1 MSHISSH
8 DYNVLEWSV
17 SNGFKSRFRTF
28 HRLRWQ
34 KSRSLS
40 KDIRRKDFDDV
51 IFNDVMIRP
60 LKATLIVNSLLEVPV
75 RCPRSINSR
84 PDDMTHVTYP
94 DMKFHEIHEFRR
106 FLQRKYSTLEI
117 YLWDMY
123 RYAQAGEALNSR
135 TNDFY
140 WTKIAISGSAWSI
153 PYMDWSQ
160 T

>member
-1 MSHISSH
+1 MG
-8 DYNVLEWSV
+8 
-17 SNGFKSRFRTF
+17 SNENFVRKERFRTF
-28 HRLRWQ
+28 HRPRWQ

-40 KDIRRKDFDDV
+40 KDIRRKDFNDV

-84 PDDMTHVTYP
+84 PDDMSHVTYP

-123 RYAQAGEALNSR
+123 RYAHAGEALNSR

-140 WTKIAISGSAWSI
+140 WTKIAISGNAWSLRYI
-153 PYMDWSQ
+153 SQ
-160 T
+160 ETLDQSGAF

>member
-1 MSHISSH
+1 MG
-8 DYNVLEWSV
+8 
-17 SNGFKSRFRTF
+17 SNENFVRKERFRTF

-40 KDIRRKDFDDV
+40 KDIRRKD
-51 IFNDVMIRP
+51 FNDVMIRP

-84 PDDMTHVTYP
+84 PDDMSHVTYP

-123 RYAQAGEALNSR
+123 RYAHAGEALNSR

-140 WTKIAISGSAWSI
+140 WTKIAISGNAWSLRYI
-153 PYMDWSQ
+153 SQ
-160 T
+160 ETLDQSGAF